1 VFDRRSKLL
10 STVTLLHDLGVTCV
24 ACVLAY
30 LLRSFLV
37 HYPFFTRRFPE
48 IYPFSHY
55 LPLLVVFLV
64 VWAVV
69 GSFSSFYRDL
79 ELSSII
85 RLIANIVSQL
95 AIVLVV
101 IYALLYLF
109 RWGDVSRSYV
119 LFICGIDFVLL
130 LCGRAA
136 TYWGVSFMRDRL
148 GRYHYLLLVGCGQ
161 RAREMAT
168 LIEEG
173 RGMGLRLVG
182 FVDPEYAMDSHAM
195 AAAAGAPASTGSTVK
210 LSGYNVYPLQAVGNI
225 LQNHVVDEVVF
236 AVDLQDLARLE
247 PLMRHCADLG
257 IRTRLQLEFLPPA
270 YSRIYLENFRDVQLL
285 SLSSA
290 PDSEL
295 RLFFKRVID
304 VVLSAGALIAL
315 SPLLLAIAAM
325 IKITSP
331 GSVLFQQTR
340 CGLGGRRFTLYKFRS
355 MINNA
360 EQLRAELHQRNEVD
374 GPVFKISDDP
384 RITGVGRWLRRFSL
398 DELPQLWNVFRGD
411 MSFVGPR
418 PAVPEEVQQY
428 EDWQR
433 RRLRMRPGLTCTWVL
448 EGRSHVDFNRWMQL
462 DLKYIDNWSLWLDAK
477 IFLRTIPI
485 VLSGRG
491 AY

>member
-1 VFDRRSKLL
+1 
-10 STVTLLHDLGVTCV
+10 LLHDIGVTCV
-24 ACVLAY
+24 AFVLAY

-37 HYPFFTRRFPE
+37 HFQFFTQRFPD

-55 LPLLVVFLV
+55 LPLLAVFLV

-69 GSFSSFYRDL
+69 GYFSSFYRDL
-79 ELSSII
+79 ELSSVIQI
-85 RLIANIVSQL
+85 VLNIVSQL
-95 AIVLVV
+95 AIVLVI
-101 IYALLYLF
+101 IYALLYLL
-109 RWGDVSRSYV
+109 RRGDISRSYV
-119 LFICGIDFVLL
+119 LLIGAVDFVLL

-136 TYWGVSFMRDRL
+136 SYWGVSFMRDRL
-148 GRYHYLLLVGCGQ
+148 GRYHYLLLVGCGP

-182 FVDPEYAMDSHAM
+182 FVDPEFTSDSTA
-195 AAAAGAPASTGSTVK
+195 K
-210 LSGYNVYPLQAVGNI
+210 LGGYDVYPLESVGSI

-247 PLMRHCADLG
+247 PVMQHCADLG

-304 VVLSAGALIAL
+304 VVFSAAALIVL
-315 SPLLLAIAAM
+315 SPLLLVIAAM
-325 IKITSP
+325 IRITSP
-331 GSVLFQQTR
+331 GPILFRQTR
-340 CGLGGRRFTLYKFRS
+340 CGLGGRHFTIYKFRS
-355 MINNA
+355 MINDA
-360 EQLRAELHQRNEVD
+360 EQLRAELHQQNELD

-384 RITGVGRWLRRFSL
+384 RITTVGRWLRRFSL
-398 DELPQLWNVFRGD
+398 DELPQLWNVFRGE

-418 PAVPEEVQQY
+418 PAVPEEVEQY

-448 EGRSHVDFNRWMQL
+448 EGRNHVDFNRWMQL

>member
-10 STVTLLHDLGVTCV
+10 STITLLHDLGVTCV
-24 ACVLAY
+24 AFVCAY

-37 HYPFFTRRFPE
+37 QHHFFSERFPE
-48 IYPFSHY
+48 IYPFRHY
-55 LPLLVVFLV
+55 LPLMVAFLAI
-64 VWAVV
+64 WAIV
-69 GSFSSFYRDL
+69 GYFSSFYRDL
-79 ELSSII
+79 ELTNPIQ
-85 RLIANIVSQL
+85 LVLKIVSQL

-101 IYALLYLF
+101 MYAGLYLL
-109 RWGDVSRSYV
+109 RQTDISRSYV
-119 LFICGIDFVLL
+119 LLIGAVDFVFLL
-130 LCGRAA
+130 VGRA
-136 TYWGVSFMRDRL
+136 TSYWGVAIMRDRL
-148 GRYHYLLLVGCGQ
+148 RRYHYLLIVGCGP

-168 LIEEG
+168 MIEEG
-173 RGMGLRLVG
+173 RGMGLRLIG
-182 FVDPEYAMDSHAM
+182 FVDPQ
-195 AAAAGAPASTGSTVK
+195 GAPEPLAEV
-210 LSGYNVYPLQAVGNI
+210 SGYKVHPLESISGI

-236 AVDLQDLARLE
+236 AVDLQELARLE
-247 PLMRHCADLG
+247 PLLRLCADLG
-257 IRTRLQLEFLPPA
+257 VRTRVQLEFLPPA
-270 YSRIYLENFRDVQLL
+270 YSRIYLENFREMQLL

-295 RLFFKRVID
+295 RLFFKRVFD
-304 VVLSAGALIAL
+304 VVFSFVSLVIL

-331 GSVLFQQTR
+331 GPVLFQQTR
-340 CGLGGRRFTLYKFRS
+340 CGLGGRKFTLFKFRS

-360 EQLRAELHQRNEVD
+360 EQLRAELHQLNELD
-374 GPVFKISDDP
+374 GPVFKISEDP
-384 RITGVGRWLRRFSL
+384 RITTVGRWLRRFSM
-398 DELPQLWNVFRGD
+398 DELPQLWNIFAGD

-418 PAVPEEVQQY
+418 PAVPEEVDQY

-433 RRLRMRPGLTCTWVL
+433 RRLRMRPGLTCIWVL
-448 EGRSHVDFNRWMQL
+448 EGRSHVDFTRWMQL